1 MTPSIGINYSG
12 KSPRGHLRTDALVGA
27 GYRDWCGTLKEL
39 LSNKSS
45 HKCFRL
51 RPEPS
56 QQIPVYSPSYFLLLQ
71 KTTSYWCKRQRARA
85 ADRFMRAKRGSV
97 LVRTPVR
104 LKVLTSLTT
113 PLRACFHWVAVC
125 CVKELTL
132 SFTILGKP
140 HYYYILYPLW

>member
-1 MTPSIGINYSG
+1 MGHRNTMTPSIGINYSG
-12 KSPRGHLRTDALVGA
+12 QCPRGHLRTDALVGA

-56 QQIPVYSPSYFLLLQ
+56 QPIPVYFPSYFLLVQ

-85 ADRFMRAKRGSV
+85 ADRFIQAKPGHLCASSNTCEASSSSESNYTV
-97 LVRTPVR
+97 KGMLSLGCGMLR
-104 LKVLTSLTT
+104 LTNLL
-113 PLRACFHWVAVC
+113 
-125 CVKELTL
+125 
-132 SFTILGKP
+132 
-140 HYYYILYPLW
+140 